1 MYSGLPLYV
10 TLGTAMPG
18 CYLCWCVGHLSVT
31 ALALGRAENMT
42 AATSGQKTVL
52 VIEDDPWT
60 RTITTALLAGEGF
73 AVVEAK
79 NGEEGVAMARKHLPD
94 AVLLD
99 LALPTKSGLEVLRD
113 LKSDALT
120 DAIPVIVVSAYGSLM
135 NQDDARQAIGVIQKP
150 FDYDDLVG
158 QVSRATDARQVALI

>member
-1 MYSGLPLYV
+1 
-10 TLGTAMPG
+10 
-18 CYLCWCVGHLSVT
+18 
-31 ALALGRAENMT
+31 MT
-42 AATSGQKTVL
+42 VATTGQKTVL

-79 NGEEGVAMARKHLPD
+79 NGEEGLQQARTHLPD

-99 LALPTKSGLEVLRD
+99 LALPTKSGLEVLRE
-113 LKSDALT
+113 LKASDGT
-120 DAIPVIVVSAYGSLM
+120 CDIPVIIVSAYGALM
-135 NQDDARQAIGVIQKP
+135 NERDAHQADGVIQKP

-158 QVSRATDARQVALI
+158 KVEQATTRAHAAVALT

>member
-1 MYSGLPLYV
+1 MNVAS
-10 TLGTAMPG
+10 T
-18 CYLCWCVGHLSVT
+18 
-31 ALALGRAENMT
+31 
-42 AATSGQKTVL
+42 GQKTVL

-79 NGEEGVAMARKHLPD
+79 NGEEGLSMARQHAPD

-99 LALPTKSGLEVLRD
+99 LALPTKSGLEVLHE
-113 LKSDALT
+113 LKSDDST
-120 DAIPVIVVSAYGSLM
+120 DAIPVIIVSAYGTLV
-135 NQDDARQAIGVIQKP
+135 NEQDAQQANGVIQKP

-158 QVSRATDARQVALI
+158 QVEKATASSLQVALT

>member
-1 MYSGLPLYV
+1 
-10 TLGTAMPG
+10 
-18 CYLCWCVGHLSVT
+18 
-31 ALALGRAENMT
+31 MT
-42 AATSGQKTVL
+42 VAISGQKTVL

-79 NGEEGVAMARKHLPD
+79 NGEEGLSLAQSHVPD

-99 LALPTKSGLEVLRD
+99 LALPTKSGLEVLRE
-113 LKSDALT
+113 LKSADLT
-120 DAIPVIVVSAYGSLM
+120 SDIPVIIVSAYGALM
-135 NQDDARQAIGVIQKP
+135 NERDAQQADGVIQKP

-158 QVSRATDARQVALI
+158 RVEQATTRAHAAVALT

>member
-1 MYSGLPLYV
+1 MTV
-10 TLGTAMPG
+10 ATL
-18 CYLCWCVGHLSVT
+18 
-31 ALALGRAENMT
+31 
-42 AATSGQKTVL
+42 GQKTVL

-79 NGEEGVAMARKHLPD
+79 NGEEGLNQAREHAPD

-99 LALPTKSGLEVLRD
+99 LALPTKSGLEVLRE
-113 LKSDALT
+113 LKGDART
-120 DAIPVIVVSAYGSLM
+120 QDIPVIVVSAYGTLM
-135 NQDDARQAIGVIQKP
+135 NDSDAQHAAGVIQKP

-158 QVSRATDARQVALI
+158 QVERATSRSLEPALT

>member
-1 MYSGLPLYV
+1 
-10 TLGTAMPG
+10 
-18 CYLCWCVGHLSVT
+18 
-31 ALALGRAENMT
+31 MT
-42 AATSGQKTVL
+42 EPTTGQRTVL

-79 NGEEGVAMARKHLPD
+79 NGEEGLKRAHEVTPD

-99 LALPTKSGLEVLRD
+99 LALPTKSGLDGLRE
-113 LKSDALT
+113 LKSDIAT
-120 DAIPVIVVSAYGSLM
+120 MGIPVIVVSAYGTLM
-135 NQDDARQAIGVIQKP
+135 NEQDANQTAGVIQKP

-158 QVSRATDARQVALI
+158 QVDRATARRTLAVAFAT

>member
-1 MYSGLPLYV
+1 
-10 TLGTAMPG
+10 
-18 CYLCWCVGHLSVT
+18 
-31 ALALGRAENMT
+31 MT
-42 AATSGQKTVL
+42 VASTGQKTVL

-79 NGEEGVAMARKHLPD
+79 NGEEGLSLAREHAPD

-99 LALPTKSGLEVLRD
+99 LALPTKSGLEVLRE
-113 LKSDALT
+113 LKGDANT
-120 DAIPVIVVSAYGSLM
+120 DDIPVIVVSAYGTLM
-135 NQDDARQAIGVIQKP
+135 NEQDAQQTAGVIQKP

-158 QVSRATDARQVALI
+158 QVSRATARDYAVALT

>member
-1 MYSGLPLYV
+1 
-10 TLGTAMPG
+10 
-18 CYLCWCVGHLSVT
+18 
-31 ALALGRAENMT
+31 MT
-42 AATSGQKTVL
+42 VVESGQRTVL

-79 NGEEGVAMARKHLPD
+79 NGEEGLQLARMHAPH

-99 LALPTKSGLEVLRD
+99 LALPTKSGLEVLRE
-113 LKSDALT
+113 LKSDVAT
-120 DAIPVIVVSAYGSLM
+120 DNIPVIIVSAYSSLM
-135 NQDDARQAIGVIQKP
+135 NEQDASQASGVIQKP

-158 QVSRATDARQVALI
+158 HVERATARSTFAAALN

>member
-1 MYSGLPLYV
+1 
-10 TLGTAMPG
+10 
-18 CYLCWCVGHLSVT
+18 
-31 ALALGRAENMT
+31 MT
-42 AATSGQKTVL
+42 VATMRQKTVL

-79 NGEEGVAMARKHLPD
+79 NGEEGLLLAREHGPD

-99 LALPTKSGLEVLRD
+99 LALPTKSGLEVLRE
-113 LKSDALT
+113 LKSSDVT
-120 DAIPVIVVSAYGSLM
+120 SDIPVIIVSAYGTLM
-135 NQDDARQAIGVIQKP
+135 NENDAHRAEGIIQKP

-158 QVSRATDARQVALI
+158 KVEQATTRAHAAVALT

>member
-1 MYSGLPLYV
+1 
-10 TLGTAMPG
+10 
-18 CYLCWCVGHLSVT
+18 
-31 ALALGRAENMT
+31 MT
-42 AATSGQKTVL
+42 AVESGQKTVL

-79 NGEEGVAMARKHLPD
+79 NGEEGLHLARMHSPD

-99 LALPTKSGLEVLRD
+99 LALPTKSGLEVLRE
-113 LKSDALT
+113 LKGDTET
-120 DAIPVIVVSAYGSLM
+120 DGIPVIIVSAYGSLM
-135 NQDDARQAIGVIQKP
+135 NDQDASQATGVVQKP

-158 QVSRATDARQVALI
+158 HVERTTAKSSTFATTVG

>member
-1 MYSGLPLYV
+1 MTVV
-10 TLGTAMPG
+10 TT
-18 CYLCWCVGHLSVT
+18 
-31 ALALGRAENMT
+31 
-42 AATSGQKTVL
+42 GQKTVL

-79 NGEEGVAMARKHLPD
+79 NGEEGLHLARQHAPD

-99 LALPTKSGLEVLRD
+99 LALPTKSGLEVLRE
-113 LKSDALT
+113 LKGDRQT

-135 NQDDARQAIGVIQKP
+135 NEQDASQAAGVVQKP
-150 FDYDDLVG
+150 FDYDELVG
-158 QVSRATDARQVALI
+158 QVERATAREFAVA

>member
-1 MYSGLPLYV
+1 M
-10 TLGTAMPG
+10 M
-18 CYLCWCVGHLSVT
+18 
-31 ALALGRAENMT
+31 
-42 AATSGQKTVL
+42 AARTGQRTVL

-79 NGEEGVAMARKHLPD
+79 NGEEGLRFAREHVPD

-99 LALPTKSGLEVLRD
+99 LALPTKSGLEVLRE
-113 LKSDALT
+113 LKSDDRT
-120 DAIPVIVVSAYGSLM
+120 EEIPVIVVSAYGTLM
-135 NQDDARQAIGVIQKP
+135 NEEDAHQTNGVIQKP

-158 QVSRATDARQVALI
+158 QVERATARKYAVALT

>member
-1 MYSGLPLYV
+1 MG
-10 TLGTAMPG
+10 
-18 CYLCWCVGHLSVT
+18 
-31 ALALGRAENMT
+31 NMT
-42 AATSGQKTVL
+42 AVSTGQKTVL

-79 NGEEGVAMARKHLPD
+79 NGEEGLSLARSHNPD

-99 LALPTKSGLEVLRD
+99 LALPTKSGLEVLRE
-113 LKSDALT
+113 LKGDGKT
-120 DAIPVIVVSAYGSLM
+120 EDIPVIVVSAYGTLM
-135 NQDDARQAIGVIQKP
+135 NAQDAHQAAGVIQKP

-158 QVSRATDARQVALI
+158 QVSRATARDYAVALT